1 MYLPRTAEQDML
13 AESALRFLRERTQP
27 SWAEMREMGWVAA
40 AFDDSCGGLAGGAA
54 DIACL
59 CEAFGEAGARVPF
72 FSTVL
77 LPAMLIRRLPDAGVR
92 SELAGKLIDGATGIA
107 VAHQEAGSGFDA
119 HAPCEVRADE
129 DGTLTGAKR
138 RVWDA
143 TGAEP
148 LIVSAKS
155 TNGVGLYLVAP
166 DAPGCIFATN
176 GDATL
181 PAAQVT
187 FARVPARCLAAGEI
201 ARRALADAAAFA
213 LTGVMSETLGLM
225 RAAFEATREWLA
237 TRRQFGRALA
247 DNQVLQ
253 HRLAD
258 MFIAIEE
265 SRSMMNLAIHAFDHG
280 AAQARAPAL
289 HAARVHIANAAR
301 MVGQSAVH
309 LHGAMGITEEL
320 AAGRAYR
327 RMEALGAVFGGVDH
341 HVSRYAEI
349 AFGTGVQA

>member
-1 MYLPRTAEQDML
+1 MYLPRSAEQDML
-13 AESALRFLRERTQP
+13 AESALRFLAEHPQP
-27 SWAEMREMGWVAA
+27 AWEEMREMGWVAA
-40 AFDDSCGGLAGGAA
+40 AFDPSCGGLAGSAA

-59 CEAFGEAGARVPF
+59 GEAIGYTGARVPF
-72 FSTVL
+72 FSMVL
-77 LPAMLIRRLPDAGVR
+77 LPAMLIRRLPDAATC
-92 SELAGKLIDGATGIA
+92 SELAAMLMEGVTGIA
-107 VAHQEAGSGFDA
+107 VAHQEAGAGFDA
-119 HAPCEVRADE
+119 HAPCEVQADE
-129 DGTLTGAKR
+129 NATLAGTKR

-148 LIVSAKS
+148 MIVSARARE
-155 TNGVGLYLVAP
+155 GLGLYLVAP
-166 DAPGCIFATN
+166 DAPGRVVMAN
-176 GDATL
+176 ADAAL

-187 FARVPARCLAAGEI
+187 FAQVPARCLAVGET
-201 ARRALADAAAFA
+201 ARVALADAAAFA
-213 LTGVMSETLGLM
+213 LVGVMSETLGLM

-265 SRSMMNLAIHAFDHG
+265 ARSMLNLAIHAFDHG
-280 AAQARAPAL
+280 SAPARAPAL
-289 HAARVHIANAAR
+289 HAARAHIANAAR

-320 AAGRAYR
+320 PAGRAYR
-327 RMEALGAVFGGVDH
+327 RVEALGAVFGGVDH
-341 HVSRYAEI
+341 HVSRYAEF
-349 AFGTGVQA
+349 AFSAGVRA